1 MKRNTLTTA
10 VLAGL
15 TGMAGMVSVSNAVN
29 VNPDGLG
36 EVLMYPY
43 YTARGGNDT
52 LISIVNTTER
62 GKAVKIRVLE
72 ALNSREVLDFN
83 IYMSEWDVWTAA
95 ITASATGGG
104 KIITA
109 DSTCTSPNIYDP
121 VAGFGEI
128 DFLDFQYTGPNSDE
142 GPQELERSLSGHL
155 EFIEMGT
162 FLPTPAANPG
172 AASEQIVPWSA
183 KHVGP
188 ITGPFLPNNCQFF
201 ENQWVAGGIWAG
213 GNTAFGFE
221 KVGAEPAS
229 TGGLFGGASIINVGN
244 GTMFSYNAT
253 AVDAFWLNSAAQ
265 HSDPSFVTPSLA
277 SGGNTVSNVFVD
289 GAVATHDWPFS
300 VLAVNATVTFETLMN
315 EYNVENGLGSRS
327 EWVLTFPTKRFHT
340 DAEAPVGT
348 VFPNAPIAPF
358 SNTWHDTA
366 AGLNLPCEALT
377 FRFWDREE
385 QEPDPSIDIVIPSPP
400 PPNPAPNVF
409 ELCRETNVVRFS
421 NDDAALPAETE
432 ILKETLRS
440 GEFAQLSY
448 TNFELP
454 ERFENGWVRFNL
466 TQIPAGALVAAGS
479 SADILAG
486 VRRSPAASNGD
497 QIEGL
502 PVIGFWVNT
511 YTNGA
516 LPGGTL
522 ANYGGT
528 FDHHGSRSIF
538 TP

>member
-36 EVLMYPY
+36 QVLMYPY

-72 ALNSREVLDFN
+72 ALNSREVIDFN

-95 ITASATGGG
+95 ITATAAGGA
-104 KIITA
+104 KILTA

-121 VAGFGEI
+121 ADGFGEVAFV
-128 DFLDFQYTGPNSDE
+128 DFGYAADGGPS
-142 GPQELERSLSGHL
+142 GIERTASGHI

-162 FLPTPAANPG
+162 FLPTPPANPG
-172 AASEQIVPWSA
+172 GASEQIVPYLA

-188 ITGPFLPNNCQFF
+188 LENRAPRDCTFF
-201 ENQWVAGGIWAG
+201 ETQWLPGGIWFG
-213 GNTAFGFE
+213 GNPVFGFE
-221 KVGAEPAS
+221 KVGPSAAV
-229 TGGLFGGASIINVGN
+229 TGGLFGGASIINVAE

-253 AVDAFWLNSAAQ
+253 AVDAFWAGNAGQ
-265 HSDPSFVTPSLA
+265 HTNPSSVLPALT

-289 GAVATHDWPFS
+289 GVVATHDWPASIF
-300 VLAVNATVTFETLMN
+300 AVNATVTFERLMN
-315 EYNVENGLGSRS
+315 EYNIETGTGARS

-340 DAEAPVGT
+340 DAAPGGT
-348 VFPNAPIAPF
+348 VTANNPIPPF
-358 SNTWHDTA
+358 SNTWHILA
-366 AGLNLPCEALT
+366 SGALNLPCEALS
-377 FRFWDREE
+377 FRVWDREE
-385 QEPDPSIDIVIPSPP
+385 TEPSPETGVVIPSPP
-400 PPNPAPNVF
+400 PPDPAPDVF
-409 ELCRETNVVRFS
+409 ELCRETNVVRF
-421 NDDAALPAETE
+421 ALDGSLPDETE
-432 ILKETLRS
+432 ILKEPLRS
-440 GEFAQLSY
+440 GNFARLSY
-448 TNFELP
+448 TNFDLP
-454 ERFENGWVRFNL
+454 GFQSGWVRFDL
-466 TQIPAGALVAAGS
+466 TNIPPAALVAAGA
-479 SADILAG
+479 SADIQAG
-486 VRRSPAASNGD
+486 FRRSPAAIGINPGD
-497 QIEGL
+497 QVEGL

-511 YTNGA
+511 FTNGT

-528 FDHHGSRSIF
+528 FNHRGSRSIF
-538 TP
+538 N

>member
-36 EVLMYPY
+36 QVLMYPY

-62 GKAVKIRVLE
+62 GKAVKIRILE

-83 IYMSEWDVWTAA
+83 IYMSEYDVWTAA
-95 ITASATGGG
+95 ITEAASGGG
-104 KIITA
+104 KILTA
-109 DSTCTSPNIYDP
+109 DSTCTSPNIFVP
-121 VAGFGEI
+121 AAGVGELS
-128 DFLDFQYTGPNSDE
+128 FLDFQYAGVNSDA
-142 GPQELERSLSGHL
+142 GPQGIERTLSGHI

-183 KHVGP
+183 KHAGP
-188 ITGPFLPNNCQFF
+188 LGSRLPNNCAFF
-201 ENQWVAGGIWAG
+201 EAQWLAGGQWFG
-213 GNTAFGFE
+213 GNNAFGFE
-221 KVGAEPAS
+221 KVGADPAV
-229 TGGLFGGASIINVGN
+229 TGGLFGGASIINVAE

-253 AVDAFWLNSAAQ
+253 AIDAFWLNSAGQ
-265 HSDPSFVTPSLA
+265 HSDPAFVTPSLA
-277 SGGNTVSNVFVD
+277 GGGNSTSNVFVN
-289 GAVATHDWPFS
+289 GAVATHLWPAS
-300 VLAVNATVTFETLMN
+300 ILAVNATITFERLMN
-315 EYNVENGLGSRS
+315 EYNIEAGLGARS

-340 DAEAPVGT
+340 DAQVPVGT
-348 VFPNAPIAPF
+348 VTPNNPIPPF
-358 SNTWHDTA
+358 SNTWHNTP

-377 FRFWDREE
+377 FRVWDREE
-385 QEPDPSIDIVIPSPP
+385 TEPSPATGVVIPSPP
-400 PPNPAPNVF
+400 PPIPQPDVF
-409 ELCRETNVVRFS
+409 ELCRETNVVRFTL
-421 NDDAALPAETE
+421 DGDIPAETE
-432 ILKETLRS
+432 ILREPLRA
-440 GEFAQLSY
+440 GGFTRLSY

-454 ERFENGWVRFNL
+454 GFESGWVRFDL
-466 TQIPAGALVAAGS
+466 TNIPPGALVAAGA
-479 SADILAG
+479 SADIQNG
-486 VRRSPAASNGD
+486 VRRSPAAANGD
-497 QIEGL
+497 QLEGL

-511 YTNGA
+511 FTNGT

-522 ANYGGT
+522 SNYGGS
-528 FDHHGSRSIF
+528 FNHRGSRSIF